1 MIGFGRT
8 AAGSIKD
15 LADDSLWRNAAVP
28 GVRGVFWIWLKS
40 RLTAGVVV
48 CPRTTLSGALPG
60 LFVLLCRARRALYR
74 PRRAASNDPVPG
86 EITRGRFAKSAA
98 GPGDN
103 HYFVLGA
110 LCHGLFSLK
119 GSRSRVTGS
128 ADRRSPSVR
137 PLPGLAGPF
146 RRHTKPFVRRRTCGT
161 RQSRSFENIR
171 DAEFSCS
178 FFKQRDDAVRD
189 TRSSC

>member
-1 MIGFGRT
+1 MRRVSRVRAPSSRREESHAQIRRFNHHIRGSEHARAGRPRR
-8 AAGSIKD
+8 GSCR
-15 LADDSLWRNAAVP
+15 LNSRNAANVLP
-28 GVRGVFWIWLKS
+28 I
-40 RLTAGVVV
+40 RL
-48 CPRTTLSGALPG
+48 PYEHRSGKPA
-60 LFVLLCRARRALYR
+60 
-74 PRRAASNDPVPG
+74 